1 MMILGLA
8 MFFKNIIMN
17 ASEAEINSN
26 MKPLFALG
34 RKKMNSHISHKVRV
48 QFLDTL
54 IGYFCLHSCPAL
66 RKKKNA
72 YNTKTST

>member
-17 ASEAEINSN
+17 A
-26 MKPLFALG
+26 PFCLG
-34 RKKMNSHISHKVRV
+34 EKKMNSHISHKVRV